1 MITHAT
7 FLKSTIISKQVRL
20 DMRVFFNLSEQE
32 FNFLLASVL
41 IFIDEDYS
49 DKMFTAR
56 SVSVSAK
63 TNLGITLGTSTL
75 LKIMKDLIEKGYFVF
90 VGNIYVPGI
99 DLRNHFRISAKFS
112 IVKEKINHFIAVHQ
126 AFIDLE
132 SSHLNNIKEVKLGT
146 TFYKNIKKDVVKHMR
161 ELKKLKRKK

>member
-7 FLKSTIISKQVRL
+7 FLKSTIISKQIRL
-20 DMRVFFNLSEQE
+20 DMRIFFNLSEQE
-32 FNFLLASVL
+32 FNFLLASIL
-41 IFIDEDYS
+41 IFMDEDYN

-63 TNLGITLGTSTL
+63 TNLGITLGSGML
-75 LKIMKDLIEKGYFVF
+75 LKTMKDLIEKGYFVF
-90 VGNIYVPGI
+90 VGNIYVPGVDI
-99 DLRNHFRISAKFS
+99 RNHFRISAKFS
-112 IVKEKINHFIAVHQ
+112 IVKEKINYFIAVHQ
-126 AFIDLE
+126 AFVDLE
-132 SSHLNNIKEVKLGT
+132 SSLLNNIKEVKLGT